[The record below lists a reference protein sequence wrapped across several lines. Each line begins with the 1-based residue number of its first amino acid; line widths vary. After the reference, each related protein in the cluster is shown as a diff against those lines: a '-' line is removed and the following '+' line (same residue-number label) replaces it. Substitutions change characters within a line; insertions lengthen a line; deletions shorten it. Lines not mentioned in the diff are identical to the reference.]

1 MRVKNVILGI
11 KSLEEMLDEAK
22 GVMKSLEK
30 GEKVRKKK
38 PGIYFKDL
46 ETMRKA
52 ITEEKLKILRLI
64 KERHPGSV
72 YELAKLLKR
81 DAKNVANDVNYLQ
94 DLGLI
99 ELRKN
104 KEGRSK
110 NIPLVNYDKILVEIP
125 V

>member
-1 MRVKNVILGI
+1 MKVKNVILGI

-22 GVMKSLEK
+22 GVMKSLDK
-30 GEKVRKKK
+30 GKNVRKKK
-38 PGIYFKDL
+38 PGIYFTDL

-52 ITEEKLKILRLI
+52 ITEEKLKIIKLI
-64 KERHPGSV
+64 KEKHPGSV

-81 DAKNVANDVNYLQ
+81 DTRNVANDVHYLQ

-99 ELRKN
+99 ELKKTKDGRAKN
-104 KEGRSK
+104 T
-110 NIPLVNYDKILVEIP
+110 PLVNYDKILVEIP

>member
-1 MRVKNVILGI
+1 
-11 KSLEEMLDEAK
+11 MLDEAK
-22 GVMKSLEK
+22 EVMRSLEK

-38 PGIYFKDL
+38 PGVYFKDL

-64 KERHPGSV
+64 KEKHPGSV

-99 ELRKN
+99 ELKKN